1 MRDGKLAWDLDRPY
15 TIPRNPNGYC
25 SNLDDDARCRVYD
38 ERPGDCRHFDCR
50 TDPRVWLDFEQ
61 KLPAPMPERVIP
73 LERLRRRRD
82 PVEP

>member
-1 MRDGKLAWDLDRPY
+1 MANAGRIHDGSG
-15 TIPRNPNGYC
+15 T
-25 SNLDDDARCRVYD
+25 
-38 ERPGDCRHFDCR
+38 DCRHFDCR